1 MKKAFDANVPK
12 FRPRLRGN
20 APAAVADA
28 TATPPATS
36 LPVAPEEA
44 PLAAP
49 EPQVKAEVAEP
60 AARAGV
66 AEAEP
71 TELDAGAVNE
81 PALIARQVKR
91 ATLAQVEPVAAA
103 AVAPEQSAASSDLE
117 SRRDRLERVRRKVAE
132 AVRPVRIE
140 APPQD
145 PSQAGQSALALVR
158 ELEARLGTSRELE
171 EALRVDLSAA
181 RAEAARSATEA
192 RGTAE
197 RLGAVET
204 QLGEKQAVLAEMLQ
218 EMNAL
223 EEERD
228 EAVER
233 AQTLAGLDEER
244 QRLLDELSRRAEEAE
259 KALAESRQEGE
270 KLSEELDARLG
281 ESARLRA
288 ALAEVTRERD
298 GLAREAVA
306 VRRERDE
313 LAEAKRALEQVHQAL
328 SQARARLG

>member
-12 FRPRLRGN
+12 FRPRLRGS
-20 APAAVADA
+20 APAAVADTVA
-28 TATPPATS
+28 TGPAPS
-36 LPVAPEEA
+36 EPAEET
-44 PLAAP
+44 LAASGP
-49 EPQVKAEVAEP
+49 EVKVEVAEP
-60 AARAGV
+60 AVRAAV
-66 AEAEP
+66 AGAEPIEIEAE
-71 TELDAGAVNE
+71 AVNE
-81 PALIARQVKR
+81 PAVVSRQVKR
-91 ATLAQVEPVAAA
+91 IAPAPVEPVAATSS
-103 AVAPEQSAASSDLE
+103 APQQSAASSDLE
-117 SRRDRLERVRRKVAE
+117 SRRDRLERVRRKVVE

-158 ELEARLGTSRELE
+158 ELEARLGSTRELE
-171 EALRVDLSAA
+171 EALRADLSAA

-192 RGTAE
+192 RGAAE
-197 RLGAVET
+197 RLGAVEA

-259 KALAESRQEGE
+259 KALAESRDEGE

>member
-12 FRPRLRGN
+12 FRPRLRGS
-20 APAAVADA
+20 APAAVSDA
-28 TATPPATS
+28 AAARPASSEPSAETVEHQAAS
-36 LPVAPEEA
+36 KPIVNVA
-44 PLAAP
+44 
-49 EPQVKAEVAEP
+49 VAEP
-60 AARAGV
+60 VVARAAV
-66 AEAEP
+66 VEAEP
-71 TELDAGAVNE
+71 AEIDAGAANE
-81 PALIARQVKR
+81 PSVNAREAKR
-91 ATLAQVEPVAAA
+91 AAPGAVESAAA
-103 AVAPEQSAASSDLE
+103 ASSSPDRAALPDLE

-158 ELEARLGTSRELE
+158 ELEVRLGTARELE
-171 EALRVDLSAA
+171 EALRADLSAA
-181 RAEAARSATEA
+181 RSEAARSATEA
-192 RGTAE
+192 RGAAE
-197 RLGAVET
+197 RLEAIEV

-270 KLSEELDARLG
+270 KLSEELEARLG

-298 GLAREAVA
+298 GLAREAGA
-306 VRRERDE
+306 ARRERDE